1 MKRLTEQE
9 IKLKTEKNLKVHIEA
24 NKVKDILFKS
34 NFWYTIS
41 LYAVINNPETKRNE
55 YRRIEVF
62 LNSYPNQYDVGAI
75 HNFFKQFPAYNY
87 YTIWAYDTISKEIV
101 LIEGFD

>member
-1 MKRLTEQE
+1 MKRLTSQE
-9 IKLKTEKNLKVHIEA
+9 MRSKVERNLKTHLEA

-41 LYAVINNPETKRNE
+41 LYSVIWNPETEKNE
-55 YRRIEVF
+55 YRRVEVF
-62 LNSYPNQYDVGAI
+62 LNDYPKQIDVGAI
-75 HNFFKQFPAYNY
+75 QEFFKEFPAYKY
-87 YTIWAYDTISKEIV
+87 YTIWAYDVVSKKIV